1 MSVLFGVF
9 GFLAIGLSDGAQEFA
24 KHSNGSNS
32 YSIVV
37 PRSCPSGLRET
48 GYSWSLAG
56 GIALKEN
63 NLDGSIGPVCDET
76 DAD

>member
-9 GFLAIGLSDGAQEFA
+9 GFLAIGLSDSAQEFA

-32 YSIVV
+32 YSIVM
-37 PRSCPSGLRET
+37 PQKCETGLRET

-56 GIALKEN
+56 GIVLKQD
-63 NLDGSIGPVCDET
+63 NLDGSKGPVCKDK
-76 DAD
+76 

>member
-9 GFLAIGLSDGAQEFA
+9 GFLAIGLSDSAQEFA

-32 YSIVV
+32 YSIVM
-37 PRSCPSGLRET
+37 PQKCASGLRET

-56 GIALKEN
+56 GIVLKQD
-63 NLDGSIGPVCDET
+63 NLDGSKGPVCEEK
-76 DAD
+76 